1 MQVRRHCEHVPGAWP
16 LRRSEVQ
23 VDTSPEKTAEE
34 KIAELK
40 AIADKFTAVN
50 EEKPRRRVR
59 SI

>member
-1 MQVRRHCEHVPGAWP
+1 MQVRRHCENVPGAWP
-16 LRRSEVQ
+16 IRTEVRI
-23 VDTSPEKTAEE
+23 DTSPEKTAEE